1 VDRDEREL
9 VQRCLRRD
17 QDACAELV
25 NTHARMVGTV
35 IWRAT
40 GVRDAVEDLAQE
52 TFLRVFRGL
61 GYFDR
66 RAKLSTW
73 IYTIAHRVAID
84 YRRQTGRWREQMG
97 EHDETADA
105 VIDRLPARESDPET
119 VASREELERI
129 VRDELAQLPDKYRLA
144 LSYATLDAL
153 DYDTIASMLGVKAA
167 TVKTLVFRG
176 KQLLKARVERVVQT
190 PAHNEGPHAI

>member
-1 VDRDEREL
+1 VDRDEHEL

-25 NTHARMVGTV
+25 NAHARMVGTV

-40 GVRDAVEDLAQE
+40 GVRDVVEDLAQE

-84 YRRQTGRWREQMG
+84 YLRQMGRWREHMG
-97 EHDETADA
+97 EHDEIGDWA
-105 VIDRLPARESDPET
+105 IDQLPAPERDPEAA
-119 VASREELERI
+119 ASREELDRI
-129 VRDELAQLPDKYRLA
+129 VRDELARLPEKYRLA
-144 LSYATLDAL
+144 LSYATIDAL
-153 DYDTIASMLGVKAA
+153 DYDTIGSMLGVKPA

-176 KQLLKARVERVVQT
+176 KQLLKARVERVMQG
-190 PAHNEGPHAI
+190 AASNEGRHAI

>member
-1 VDRDEREL
+1 MAREDRDL
-9 VQRCLRRD
+9 V
-17 QDACAELV
+17 DACLAGDQQACTALV
-25 NTHARMVGTV
+25 EAYIRMVGTV

-61 GYFDR
+61 VYFDR

-105 VIDRLPARESDPET
+105 IDRLPARESDPET
-119 VASREELERI
+119 VASHEELERI

-190 PAHNEGPHAI
+190 TARNEGPHAI

>member
-1 VDRDEREL
+1 MDRDEREL

-25 NTHARMVGTV
+25 NAHARMVGTV

-97 EHDETADA
+97 EQNETADSA
-105 VIDRLPARESDPET
+105 IDRLPARESDPEAA
-119 VASREELERI
+119 ASREELERI

-153 DYDTIASMLGVKAA
+153 DYDTIGSMLGVKGA

-190 PAHNEGPHAI
+190 TAHNEGRHAI